1 MRWILLFCIGFFA
14 TNVRWAAAADIAPF
28 RNTDEIEDGQWL
40 MAPKDYANTR
50 YSGLHEVTNE
60 NVDKLQ
66 VAWTFS
72 TGINRGQEAAPLV
85 VGNTMYVVTPYP
97 NVLYALDLNDNGAI
111 KWKYEPKPSAI
122 AQGVICCDYI
132 TRGCA
137 YADGKVVINTLDD
150 HTIGV
155 EAETGKELWKTKL
168 GEVTLGETMA
178 MAPIIV
184 KGRALVGN
192 GAADFG
198 VRGWLSA
205 VDIKNGQQA
214 WRAWSTGPDKDCLIG
229 KEFKPFYEMD
239 RGKDLGVKS
248 WPPNKWEIGGGRVW
262 AWISYD
268 PELDLIYYGTSN
280 PAPWNSDVRPGDNK
294 WTSGIFARRPSDG
307 AARWFY
313 QCSPHDLWDHDAVNE
328 CVLLDLKIDGQQRK
342 TIVHPDRNGYV
353 YVMDRATGEVL
364 SATPFCRI
372 TTSKGV
378 DLKTGRL
385 IRVEEMN
392 PQVGKVTRD
401 AAPSAPGG
409 KDWCPSAYSPH
420 TGLLYMPHLNMSMD
434 YEQTQVNYI
443 AGTPYI
449 GIEEKFYAG
458 PEGNLGEF
466 TAWDP
471 VRAEKVWQLH
481 EKFPVWSGALATAGD
496 IVFYGTLEGW
506 FKAVDAKTGKLLW
519 KFKTGSGIV
528 GQPIS
533 YRGPDGKQYVAILSG
548 VGGWAGVVVSGN
560 LDVRD
565 PTAGNGWG
573 NAMKE
578 LPKYTTR
585 GGTLYVFAL
594 PDSKTPQESNE

>member
-1 MRWILLFCIGFFA
+1 MMKTCVVLLAACLGFISA
-14 TNVRWAAAADIAPF
+14 IAIAADVPPF
-28 RNTDEIEDGQWL
+28 RNTDDLEDGQWL
-40 MAPKDYANTR
+40 TASKDYANTR
-50 YSGLHEVTNE
+50 YSGLKEITPE
-60 NVDKLQ
+60 NVGQLQ

-72 TGINRGQEAAPLV
+72 TGVNRGQEAAPLV
-85 VGNTMYVVTPYP
+85 VGDTMYVIAPFP
-97 NVLYALDLNDNGAI
+97 NILYALDLKNEGAM
-111 KWKYEPKPSAI
+111 KWKYEPHPSAI
-122 AQGVICCDYI
+122 AQGVICCDFI

-137 YADGKVVINTLDD
+137 YADGKVIINTLDD
-150 HTIGV
+150 YTIGV
-155 EAETGKELWKTKL
+155 DANTGKELWKTKL
-168 GEVTLGETMA
+168 GEVTTGETMA
-178 MAPIIV
+178 MAPLIV

-198 VRGWLSA
+198 VRGWLAA
-205 VDIKNGQQA
+205 VDIKNGNID

-229 KEFKPFYEMD
+229 DEFKPFYEND

-248 WPPNKWEIGGGRVW
+248 WPPGKWEIGGGRVW

-268 PELDLIYYGTSN
+268 SELDLIYYGTSN

-307 AARWFY
+307 QAKWFY

-328 CVLLDLKIDGQQRK
+328 CVLLDLQIGGITRK
-342 TIVHPDRNGYV
+342 VMVHPDRNGYV
-353 YVMDRATGEVL
+353 YVIDRATGEVL

-385 IRVEEMN
+385 IRVEEKN
-392 PQVGKVTRD
+392 PAVGKVVHD

-434 YEQTQVNYI
+434 YEEQDVNYI
-443 AGTPYI
+443 AGTPYL

-471 VRAEKVWQLH
+471 V
-481 EKFPVWSGALATAGD
+481 
-496 IVFYGTLEGW
+496 
-506 FKAVDAKTGKLLW
+506 KAD
-519 KFKTGSGIV
+519 
-528 GQPIS
+528 
-533 YRGPDGKQYVAILSG
+533 
-548 VGGWAGVVVSGN
+548 
-560 LDVRD
+560 
-565 PTAGNGWG
+565 
-573 NAMKE
+573 
-578 LPKYTTR
+578 
-585 GGTLYVFAL
+585 
-594 PDSKTPQESNE
+594 